1 MLPLAFL
8 VSIVEAMV
16 YLNPNNSYE
25 QLTGTLRTT
34 LLADAIFYTNE
45 VRLRAAVGR
54 TNQLRPMT
62 GSGYAAYKK
71 AAILAATSQK
81 LKVGFQVPQSVI
93 VTELQ
98 KFGSY

>member
-1 MLPLAFL
+1 
-8 VSIVEAMV
+8 MV
-16 YLNPNNSYE
+16 YLNPQNSYQ

-34 LLADAIFYTNE
+34 LLTDAIFYANE
-45 VRLRAAVGR
+45 VRVRAAVGH
-54 TNQLRPMT
+54 TNQVRPMT

-98 KFGSY
+98 TFGAY